1 MQNVEHF
8 IPGFLDFQHTT
19 VSVSDV
25 DKSLAFYRDLLG
37 FPYLGRLTYN
47 NKVGLLIDF
56 LDIGNNGLL
65 EIFSFTKAPVKP
77 SEFMSS
83 DLQLGMRHMAFRV
96 QSVDATAA
104 RLKKAGVEF
113 TLEPTNGRSR
123 ARIAFF
129 KDPDGT
135 IIEIVEGD
143 PRYQVA
149 GQKPLPVS
157 APRKGAPGN
166 SELCFDH
173 IALTVSDLEKALAYY
188 QGILGFPVIGQI
200 FTKDDRGFVM
210 TYIQVGNSVF
220 ELFSFEQAKTIY
232 YTWNPDETVL
242 GLKHIGML
250 VDDVFVVGEHLK
262 KQGVRIIYPPNHAL
276 GGVDTCF
283 FADPDGNALELI
295 NGTCV
300 YDGMSGR

>member
-1 MQNVEHF
+1 MPTSDGF

-19 VSVSDV
+19 ISVADV

-65 EIFSFTKAPVKP
+65 EIFSFTKAPVQP
-77 SEFMSS
+77 SETIDN
-83 DLQLGMRHMAFRV
+83 DLQLGMRHIGFKV
-96 QSVDATAA
+96 NSVDTTTA
-104 RLKKAGVEF
+104 RLKQAGVVF
-113 TLEPTNGRSR
+113 TMEPTDAVGGV
-123 ARIAFF
+123 RIAFF

-135 IIEIVEGD
+135 LIEIQEGTITLD
-143 PRYQVA
+143 VK
-149 GQKPLPVS
+149 GQAPLPLTI
-157 APRKGAPGN
+157 PPKGAPIG

-173 IALTVSDLEKALAYY
+173 VAVTVADLEKSLAYY
-188 QGILGFPVIGQI
+188 SGALGFPMIGQLL
-200 FTKDDRGFVM
+200 FKDERGFVI
-210 TYIQVGNSVF
+210 TYVQFGNSLL
-220 ELFSFEQAKTIY
+220 ELFSFEKAQTIY
-232 YTWNPDETVL
+232 HTWNPDETVL
-242 GLKHIGML
+242 GLKHIGLL

-262 KQGVRIIYPPNHAL
+262 ENGVRIIYPPNHAL

-295 NGTCV
+295 NGTCN
-300 YDGMSGR
+300 YD